1 MRPGGTPDQQREFL
15 ESLQPE
21 TDRQPYSSSRRK
33 PRTPPVSN
41 RYALGYTYHDVLDA
55 DQEDVL
61 ARLSLWMLSTP
72 APSFAPLLKPLL
84 TPKTV
89 PNTLI
94 AILLDWSD
102 PFKWPRQLRQWIR
115 LLRAVILSLDEET
128 KIAMEENM
136 MAWKER
142 RTGPDAPTAI
152 PGGGTT
158 AATSSEVKQTAA
170 IPLGPGEW
178 EEGLGAPL
186 SVVCL
191 NANKIERMEREFGW
205 QEEQFDFVLQWMRC
219 VLLKR
224 T

>member
-1 MRPGGTPDQQREFL
+1 
-15 ESLQPE
+15 
-21 TDRQPYSSSRRK
+21 
-33 PRTPPVSN
+33 
-41 RYALGYTYHDVLDA
+41 
-55 DQEDVL
+55 
-61 ARLSLWMLSTP
+61 MLSSP

-89 PNTLI
+89 SNTLV
-94 AILLDWSD
+94 AVLLDWSD

-115 LLRAVILSLDEET
+115 LLRSVILTLDEET

-136 MAWKER
+136 TAWKAKR
-142 RTGPDAPTAI
+142 VGPDAPSAL
-152 PGGGTT
+152 PGGGN
-158 AATSSEVKQTAA
+158 AAGGGNDARPTSF

-178 EEGLGAPL
+178 EDGLGVPL
-186 SVVCL
+186 SVICM

-224 T
+224 ESLFPSGYMADVLTGDVQMVRLLFIPQVLTRTTFGP

>member
-1 MRPGGTPDQQREFL
+1 
-15 ESLQPE
+15 
-21 TDRQPYSSSRRK
+21 
-33 PRTPPVSN
+33 
-41 RYALGYTYHDVLDA
+41 
-55 DQEDVL
+55 
-61 ARLSLWMLSTP
+61 MLSTP
-72 APSFAPLLKPLL
+72 APSFAPLLRPLF

-102 PFKWPRQLRQWIR
+102 PFKWPRQLRQWVR
-115 LLRAVILSLDEET
+115 LLRSVILSLDEDT

-136 MAWKER
+136 TAWKER
-142 RTGPDAPTAI
+142 RTGPDAPTAM
-152 PGGGTT
+152 PGSGKTT
-158 AATSSEVKQTAA
+158 DTSSEAKQTPV

-178 EEGLGAPL
+178 EDGLGVPL
-186 SVVCL
+186 SVICL

-224 T
+224 KLDSINAHEESLLTARG

>member
-1 MRPGGTPDQQREFL
+1 V
-15 ESLQPE
+15 
-21 TDRQPYSSSRRK
+21 
-33 PRTPPVSN
+33 PPTSN

-55 DQEDVL
+55 DHEDIL
-61 ARLSLWMLSTP
+61 ARLSIWMLSTP

-89 PNTLI
+89 PNTLV

-102 PFKWPRQLRQWIR
+102 PFKWPRQLRQWVR
-115 LLRAVILSLDEET
+115 LLRSVILSLDEET
-128 KIAMEENM
+128 KVAMEENM
-136 MAWKER
+136 TAWKER
-142 RTGPDAPTAI
+142 RTGPDAPTAM
-152 PGGGTT
+152 PGGGNT
-158 AATSSEVKQTAA
+158 AGTSSEAKQTPA

-178 EEGLGAPL
+178 EDGLGVPL
-186 SVVCL
+186 SVICM

-224 T
+224 RSSLVNAFE